1 MKLTD
6 QDIELFKQLNI
17 SGVGKALLDY
27 LARLEQAILDPVTL
41 SKDNVEARK
50 EAIETIRENI
60 TDRIRLANKTVKVVN
75 ETE

>member
-1 MKLTD
+1 MKLTE
-6 QDIELFKQLNI
+6 QDIELFKNLSV

-27 LARLEQAILDPVTL
+27 LGRLEGAILDPVTL

-60 TDRIRLANKTVKVVN
+60 TDRIRLANQTVKVVN

>member
-6 QDIELFKQLNI
+6 QDIELFKQLST